1 MDGYKDHLFALIV
14 AGGGGTR
21 LWPKSRNAVPKQFL
35 KLFGGKTLT
44 QITAHR
50 FKEILPWDRI
60 FVVTVSDSYKKE
72 ILKEVPQIL
81 AQNII
86 VEPLR
91 KNTAPAHGIG
101 SAYIYKIDKDA
112 VILNESADHLVKPER
127 TYFKTLMA
135 GAAAAYGGDYIV
147 TIGIKPTYPGTG
159 YGHIKKGKKF
169 GEYEGEDV
177 YEFEGFIE
185 KPSLELA
192 EKFNKTGQYF
202 WNANEYVFRADT
214 YLKAL
219 RQFEPEVG
227 SAIDNI
233 YQSIGSKDIEKVI
246 LREYERIPDKTKDGK
261 AMSIDYAVSEKAKNI
276 LLVVA
281 NYHWTDIG
289 DWNEVWE
296 NLPKDENKNVIIDGE
311 EPGGRVINIDTT
323 QTLVHMDG
331 RLIAIVDVDDIA
343 IVDSKDILL
352 VCKRSSA
359 QSVKK
364 IVEQLKAEKRK
375 ELL

>member
-1 MDGYKDHLFALIV
+1 MNSYKEHLYALIV

-21 LWPKSRNAVPKQFL
+21 LWPKSRNATPKQFL
-35 KLFGGKTLT
+35 KLFENKTLT

-50 FKEILPWDRI
+50 FNKIIPWENI
-60 FVVTVSDSYKKE
+60 FVVPVSEDYKKE

-81 AQNII
+81 PQNII

-101 SAYIYKIDKDA
+101 AAYIYKKDKDA
-112 VILNESADHLVKPER
+112 VILNESADHLVNPDDL
-127 TYFKTLMA
+127 YFKTLH
-135 GAAAAYGGDYIV
+135 AADSGDWIV
-147 TIGIKPTYPGTG
+147 TIGIRPTYPGTG

-169 GEYEGEDV
+169 GDFEGEDV

-185 KPSLELA
+185 KPSLEMA
-192 EKFNKTGQYF
+192 EKFNQTGQYF

-219 RQFEPEVG
+219 REFEPEVG
-227 SAIDNI
+227 AAIDNI
-233 YQSIGSKDIEKVI
+233 YEAIGSPQEEKVI
-246 LREYERIPDKTKDGK
+246 REEYQRIPDKTKDGK

-281 NYHWTDIG
+281 SYHWTDIG
-289 DWNEVWE
+289 DWSEVWE
-296 NLPKDENKNVIIDGE
+296 NLPKDKDNNVIIDGD
-311 EPGGRVINIDTT
+311 EPGGRVINIDTSE
-323 QTLVHMDG
+323 TLIHMDG
-331 RLIAIVDVDDIA
+331 RLIAVVDVDDIA
-343 IVDSKDILL
+343 IVDSKDVLL
-352 VCKRSSA
+352 VCKKSRA

-364 IVEQLKAEKRK
+364 IVEQLKVEKK
-375 ELL
+375 TELL

>member
-1 MDGYKDHLFALIV
+1 MRARQD
-14 AGGGGTR
+14 AGGLLEG
-21 LWPKSRNAVPKQFL
+21 L
-35 KLFGGKTLT
+35 
-44 QITAHR
+44 
-50 FKEILPWDRI
+50 
-60 FVVTVSDSYKKE
+60 
-72 ILKEVPQIL
+72 
-81 AQNII
+81 II
-86 VEPLR
+86 
-91 KNTAPAHGIG
+91 
-101 SAYIYKIDKDA
+101 
-112 VILNESADHLVKPER
+112 
-127 TYFKTLMA
+127 
-135 GAAAAYGGDYIV
+135 
-147 TIGIKPTYPGTG
+147 
-159 YGHIKKGKKF
+159 
-169 GEYEGEDV
+169 
-177 YEFEGFIE
+177 
-185 KPSLELA
+185 LELAAIDYVEMA